1 MRQSLELRTLSLK
14 IDRLTRA
21 IEALIYAQRDRLTPA
36 EREPIAEMLRVGSW
50 VSTGKRSSA
59 DR

>member
-21 IEALIYAQRDRLTPA
+21 VEALIYASRDRLTPA
-36 EREPIAEMLRVGSW
+36 EIEPIAEMVRTASW
-50 VSTGKRSSA
+50 VSVPRETTKP
-59 DR
+59 

>member
-21 IEALIYAQRDRLTPA
+21 IEALIYAQRDNLTPA
-36 EREPIAEMLRVGSW
+36 EIEPIAETLRVASW
-50 VSTGKRSSA
+50 VSTDSKRL
-59 DR
+59 R